1 VGQFFRFCAGILAFA
16 VGAPAALAQ
25 TAPSDLTWATRYDQ
39 DRRITG
45 TISADPD
52 GGGPLPRQ
60 AVRNS
65 YDEDGR
71 LTRVENGA
79 LSSWESADVAPANWT
94 HFTVFNQVDTEYD
107 ASGRKLKEIASAG
120 GTIYRVTQFS
130 YDSLNRLEC
139 TATRMNP
146 ATFGNLPASACV
158 LGPQGNQGPDRITK
172 NVYDTAGRVA
182 QVRKALGTNLEQ
194 AAVTYSYTASD
205 KQEFIIDAD
214 GNRAQMVYD
223 GFERLI
229 QWQFPSPTAPT
240 GFNSSTQADALATA
254 GAVNPNDREEYSY
267 DPSGNRTRARKRDG
281 RQFTFTFDA
290 LKRMTSKIVP
300 DACVAGYACT
310 NVPASMTRDVY
321 YSYDLGGL
329 QTSARFDGTTGSDA
343 VLSSFDGFGRLQ
355 STTTTLGGAGRT
367 LNFQYDASGNRTRVT
382 YPDGNF
388 AGYQYDGLDRLST
401 AGVNASSGLLANTYD
416 DAGHLAHRGSG
427 SWSHYYYDGI
437 DRLLTQSEALTGGTG
452 SVDTNFGY
460 NSASQIVSLARSN
473 DAYAFSDYKATN
485 LSYVPNGLN
494 QYASVGGNSYGYDS
508 NGNLTSDGGI
518 AYTYDA
524 ENRLVVASTGVTLT
538 YDPLGRLFSTTAGN
552 NTTQFLY
559 DGDQLVAEFD
569 TAGSMLKRYIHGPG
583 NDDPLAWFDGAALG
597 GSWANAHLPK
607 PDHQNSIVLWTDW
620 NGNLSQINSYDEYGV
635 PGRTNQGRFQYTGQA
650 WIPELGMYY
659 YKARFYSPM
668 LGRFMQVDPIG
679 YKDQFNLYGYVGNDP
694 INLGDPTGTSCNP
707 FLNSEC
713 KQVGMGQ
720 NAEGTVV
727 YLKTVDKEGRILR
740 IDSYASGKANDESW
754 LLDLGGGVLAAG
766 KSLIQRGA
774 SALIG
779 AAIRGGSREAVAA
792 GGDVAVYYSKT
803 TAGQVQ
809 YVGITNNMAA
819 RAAAHWREK
828 SITIVRIPGIPLL
841 TRANAKAVEQVLIEA
856 HGRQAIGGT
865 LMNKINSIAATNP
878 VYAESLTR
886 GMEILMKAGY
896 PGF

>member
-1 VGQFFRFCAGILAFA
+1 
-16 VGAPAALAQ
+16 
-25 TAPSDLTWATRYDQ
+25 
-39 DRRITG
+39 
-45 TISADPD
+45 
-52 GGGPLPRQ
+52 
-60 AVRNS
+60 
-65 YDEDGR
+65 
-71 LTRVENGA
+71 
-79 LSSWESADVAPANWT
+79 
-94 HFTVFNQVDTEYD
+94 
-107 ASGRKLKEIASAG
+107 
-120 GTIYRVTQFS
+120 
-130 YDSLNRLEC
+130 
-139 TATRMNP
+139 MNP

-452 SVDTNFGY
+452 SVDTNFGCRCP
-460 NSASQIVSLARSN
+460 L
-473 DAYAFSDYKATN
+473 
-485 LSYVPNGLN
+485 
-494 QYASVGGNSYGYDS
+494 
-508 NGNLTSDGGI
+508 I
-518 AYTYDA
+518 A
-524 ENRLVVASTGVTLT
+524 
-538 YDPLGRLFSTTAGN
+538 
-552 NTTQFLY
+552 
-559 DGDQLVAEFD
+559 
-569 TAGSMLKRYIHGPG
+569 
-583 NDDPLAWFDGAALG
+583 
-597 GSWANAHLPK
+597 
-607 PDHQNSIVLWTDW
+607 
-620 NGNLSQINSYDEYGV
+620 
-635 PGRTNQGRFQYTGQA
+635 
-650 WIPELGMYY
+650 
-659 YKARFYSPM
+659 
-668 LGRFMQVDPIG
+668 
-679 YKDQFNLYGYVGNDP
+679 
-694 INLGDPTGTSCNP
+694 
-707 FLNSEC
+707 
-713 KQVGMGQ
+713 
-720 NAEGTVV
+720 
-727 YLKTVDKEGRILR
+727 
-740 IDSYASGKANDESW
+740 
-754 LLDLGGGVLAAG
+754 
-766 KSLIQRGA
+766 
-774 SALIG
+774 
-779 AAIRGGSREAVAA
+779 
-792 GGDVAVYYSKT
+792 
-803 TAGQVQ
+803 
-809 YVGITNNMAA
+809 
-819 RAAAHWREK
+819 
-828 SITIVRIPGIPLL
+828 
-841 TRANAKAVEQVLIEA
+841 
-856 HGRQAIGGT
+856 
-865 LMNKINSIAATNP
+865 
-878 VYAESLTR
+878 
-886 GMEILMKAGY
+886 
-896 PGF
+896 